1 MDELERMN
9 GGICEEM
16 ALHIVDFVEA
26 MLGEDGVSLCQRV
39 FRKCGLPSEVR
50 EMRGEGLFAQE
61 VTMHDL
67 VVGISKGVEDLLGDL
82 TTCLQNAVGNFS
94 EHGQRAVSSLYEC
107 SAGVA
112 ENISSQTSGFPRTM
126 AEVSQKVGTRLLD
139 HVAAVI

>member
-16 ALHIVDFVEA
+16 ASHIVDFVEA
-26 MLGEDGVSLCQRV
+26 MLGEDGVSLCERV
-39 FRKCGLPSEVR
+39 FRKCGLPSDVR

-61 VTMHDL
+61 VSGSEQEVAMHDL

-82 TTCLQNAVGNFS
+82 TTCLQNAVGNLS
-94 EHGQRAVSSLYEC
+94 EHGQLAVSSLYEC

-126 AEVSQKVGTRLLD
+126 AEVSQ
-139 HVAAVI
+139 